1 MISVAI
7 VTLTFLV
14 PHLQYYES
22 TLSVVEND
30 ELVLDDEE
38 VQQQQQQ
45 QQKLSE
51 GIQNYNSFDRLECHV
66 MIDRQIEE
74 ISANIM
80 SMTTTTTTTTT
91 PQPTALLPIKFP
103 KVILRLLSICWI
115 KASFAFVEPL
125 LALRLEKHFHVRLSH
140 MG

>member
-38 VQQQQQQ
+38 VQQQQ

-80 SMTTTTTTTTT
+80 SMTTTTTTT
-91 PQPTALLPIKFP
+91 P
-103 KVILRLLSICWI
+103 
-115 KASFAFVEPL
+115 
-125 LALRLEKHFHVRLSH
+125 
-140 MG
+140 